1 MIALRENKVQ
11 IVHEHFVA
19 AIREIQA
26 DKKINSFLY
35 A

>member
-11 IVHEHFVA
+11 IAHEHFVA

>member
-11 IVHEHFVA
+11 IAHEHFVA
-19 AIREIQA
+19 AILEIQA